1 VRLIAWNDTPL
12 AAALVAGTF
21 IVFQRPLRWLL
32 DLAHEVE
39 VRYHVDLLPA
49 LTVLTVAFVFQQYH
63 KRHQAKAE
71 ALAAAAEAAE
81 VRARSEELQRLMTF
95 GQSLGN
101 ALDRA
106 TLQQS
111 LWRALPAFVADRECW
126 LLARNGE
133 GWDLLLQDAR
143 SAQQQ
148 PLDTLEG
155 LAARAVGETDF
166 EKMQRDGVQI
176 DEQLLFPLVAGGAV
190 VGVMGV
196 RSVPTL
202 AVGERRALGAVS
214 ATVAIAVRNVQLLHQ
229 TREHG
234 IRDSLTGCFNRAHG
248 VETLQTEL
256 RRCRRSGRPLSILM
270 FDLDRF
276 KTVNDSRGHLHG
288 DAVLAAVG
296 SRLAQVLRSTDV
308 RVRYGGD
315 EFLIILTDTPLIG
328 AQQVAEGLR
337 REISELRLVNNEAA
351 SVTASLGVAAAVPGE
366 MDPLALIART
376 DEALYRA
383 KHEGRNRF
391 SVAQPKSAPASFAVS
406 IGPTAVA
413 R

>member
-1 VRLIAWNDTPL
+1 MRLIVWNDTPL
-12 AAALVAGTF
+12 AAALIAGTF
-21 IVFQRPLRWLL
+21 IIFQRPLRWLL
-32 DLAHEVE
+32 DLAHEAE
-39 VRYHVDLLPA
+39 VTYHVDLLPA

-63 KRHQAKAE
+63 KRQQAKAE

-81 VRARSEELQRLMTF
+81 IRARSEELQRLMTF

-106 TLQQS
+106 TLQQA
-111 LWRALPAFVADRECW
+111 LWRALPSFVADRECW

-133 GWDLLLQDAR
+133 GWEPLLQDAR
-143 SAQQQ
+143 NAQQQ
-148 PLDTLEG
+148 DALEV
-155 LAARAVGETDF
+155 LAARAVSETDF
-166 EKMQRDGVQI
+166 EKAQRDGVAI
-176 DEQLLFPLVAGGAV
+176 GEELIFPLVAGGAV
-190 VGVMGV
+190 VGVIGV
-196 RSVPTL
+196 RSVPAL
-202 AVGERRALGAVS
+202 AIGERRALGAMS

-234 IRDSLTGCFNRAHG
+234 VRDGLTGCFNRAHG

-256 RRCRRSGRPLSILM
+256 RRSRRTGRPLSILM

-276 KTVNDSRGHLHG
+276 KTVNDSSGHLHG

-296 SRLAQVLRSTDV
+296 SRTAQVLRSTDV

-315 EFLIILTDTPLIG
+315 EFLIILTDTPIIG

-337 REISELRLVNNEAA
+337 REIAELRLASDEAA
-351 SVTASLGVAAAVPGE
+351 AITASFGVAAAVPGE
-366 MDPLALIART
+366 MDPLAVIARA

-383 KHEGRNRF
+383 KDEGRNRF
-391 SVAQPKSAPASFAVS
+391 CLAQPRSAASPVS
-406 IGPTAVA
+406 VSSGPTAA
-413 R
+413 CR